1 MRQTA
6 IGFKSEKQSIEGVLT
21 TPQGVSGPFPALL
34 VCHSHP
40 LLSGDMDNPVVMAI
54 CHAADEQGMATLRFN
69 FRGVGDSEGQ
79 FSNGPGEQKDL
90 DAALIVLKRWP
101 GMDRKSIA
109 LVGYSF
115 GASVVLGGL
124 RSYKAARSLI
134 LIAPPISSV
143 RNSRIA
149 SDKRP
154 KLFLVG
160 QQDRISPPV
169 ELQRALD
176 DVRQPLQFSE
186 IPTADHSLVSHE
198 REVAEKIVAFVMGNM
213 VD

>member
-6 IGFKSEKQSIEGVLT
+6 IGFKSEKQSLEGVLT
-21 TPQGVSGPFPALL
+21 IPQGVSGPFPALL
-34 VCHSHP
+34 VCHPHP

-54 CHAADEQGMATLRFN
+54 CHAADDQGLATLRFN
-69 FRGVGDSEGQ
+69 FRGVGDSEGE
-79 FSNGPGEQKDL
+79 FSNGSGEQKDL
-90 DAALIVLKRWP
+90 DAALNVLKRWP
-101 GMDRKSIA
+101 GMNRKQIA

-124 RSYKAARSLI
+124 RSYKAARSLV

-154 KLFLVG
+154 KLFLAG
-160 QQDRISPPV
+160 QQDRIALPV
-169 ELQRALD
+169 ELQRVLD
-176 DVRQPLQFSE
+176 DVRQPVQFSE
-186 IPTADHSLVSHE
+186 IPAAGHSLSGHE
-198 REVAEKIVAFVMGNM
+198 GKVAKNVIAFVVEAM
-213 VD
+213 DD

>member
-6 IGFKSEKQSIEGVLT
+6 IGFKSEKLSLEGILT
-21 TPQGVSGPFPALL
+21 TPQGVSEPYPALL
-34 VCHSHP
+34 VCHPHP
-40 LLSGDMDNPVVMAI
+40 VLGGDMDNPVVMAI
-54 CHAADEQGMATLRFN
+54 CHAVDEQGFATLRFN
-69 FRGVGDSEGQ
+69 FRGVGDSEGE

-90 DAALIVLKRWP
+90 GTALNVLRRWP
-101 GMDRKSIA
+101 GMNRKQIT

-115 GASVVLGGL
+115 GASAVLGGL
-124 RSYKAARSLI
+124 RHYKAARSLV

-160 QQDRISPPV
+160 QQDRVCPPV
-169 ELQRALD
+169 ELQSALD
-176 DVRQPLQFSE
+176 AVQQPLQFSE
-186 IPTADHSLVSHE
+186 IPAADHSMSAHE
-198 REVAEKIVAFVMGNM
+198 HEVAEKVVAFAMESLS
-213 VD
+213 D